1 MDLRGLIDVA
11 RQRIDDEVWPYHIDD
26 PVLAGFASEGERE
39 AAIRGRLIY
48 DDTTAAITSIAVVA
62 GQHTYTLDPLIDAID
77 AVSFTRADSLRPRDL
92 DLTGLDSLRED
103 DAWQMRISSRPY
115 KAVHLE
121 PQSAI
126 RIWPQPSQAGTLALA
141 VYRAPLYDLEED
153 DDEPEI
159 PARHHDGLVSWMLYR
174 VYSSKDSEL
183 NDDAR
188 AGAALAEF
196 TSRFGERNTA
206 DVMRRHRER
215 RRVTTRYGGL

>member
-1 MDLRGLIDVA
+1 MDLRGIIDTA
-11 RQRIDDEVWPYHIDD
+11 RQRLDDAVAPYLVED
-26 PVLAGFASEGERE
+26 VTLARFAAEAERE

-48 DDTTAAITSIAVVA
+48 DGTTAAITQIAVVA
-62 GQHTYTLDPLIDAID
+62 GQHTYPLDSRVDHID

-92 DLTGLDSLRED
+92 DLTGMDSLRED
-103 DAWQMRISSRPY
+103 CAWHTRSASRPR

-121 PQSAI
+121 PQCSI
-126 RIWPQPSQAGTLALA
+126 RIWPTPSQAGTLDLS
-141 VYRAPLYDLEED
+141 VYRAPMFDLEDD

-159 PARHHDGLVSWMLYR
+159 PQRHHDGLVSWILYR

-196 TSRFGERNTA
+196 TSRFGQRDTA

-215 RRVTTRYGGL
+215 RRVTTRYGGV